1 MSSVAPRLVPMAAS
15 ETDIPSKV
23 SVELPAPIRRVL
35 DVVKRRI
42 RRHALFSGLLFLVC
56 VAGTIFW
63 STIIVDAGWFALQKL
78 ELPVGLRA
86 IFLAVLLPTLLWIV
100 GSQILMP
107 VFRRLRDADIALL
120 LERRFPQ
127 FQDRLITTVESAV
140 GFPADGPLV
149 HSMLQRTV
157 SEAEALVSGVDAEKL
172 FDTRI
177 QRRLMW
183 LSAMIGVSVALY
195 SLISPDVLS
204 RWYSAFIRCDEVYH
218 IRSTALD
225 VAVIAQPGDRQKS
238 FTVCENGLVY
248 RHPRGTDLELEL
260 KVPQRAETE
269 GPPWVVPDRVRID
282 VIRQDGSRSRAYVS
296 ASGEGL
302 FRFLIARLQE
312 PVELEFLA
320 GDYRSTE
327 RYSIEPVNLPSVD
340 SVRLDCQFPEYTGWN
355 QLRETS
361 LAVLGSE
368 VSLPQGTSFELQAT
382 SSKPLQSVRIITDWF
397 EVSGDREQGRIIPRE
412 GILMAS
418 STTGGLISADGMQ
431 ITAQFSLISERL
443 PVDRS
448 DSSVSGERFDEGNPE
463 QSTANPNATETT
475 VWNDASLPIASNS
488 SVRFFLH
495 DEDDVMS
502 INPESLRIRGIPDE
516 PPVIEVRGS
525 GIDNAITRLAKIPI
539 TGRVSDDYGVMSAGF
554 QFVVDDATTW
564 RPRPFRRA
572 PQAGTL
578 DFQLSRE
585 PNVAVEIFDVQ
596 PLELSDGQ
604 TLTLAVVAEDGNVA
618 TGPGVTRSEPMVFRI
633 VSNEELLS
641 LLYTRE
647 IALRRRFEEVIAQ
660 LEQVR
665 DDLVF
670 HQSAAERLDSNDASL
685 VKAEDGAAVLT
696 CATRSANTLRRQTNE
711 LDSISDGFEGIIE
724 QLLNNSIPPQ
734 QLAENMR
741 RQILQP
747 MRDAGGQ
754 PMADADRVIGN
765 FRVAAMD
772 RSRLGPLVTE
782 SADRVSDVITQ
793 LKLILEN
800 VRDMAEFHEALR
812 DLKAILEEQQKL
824 LEETRALQKRNL
836 IDKLKLLE

>member
-1 MSSVAPRLVPMAAS
+1 MSSVASRQGPLAAPES
-15 ETDIPSKV
+15 GVPSKIRV
-23 SVELPAPIRRVL
+23 DLPAPIRRIL

-42 RRHALFSGLLFLVC
+42 RRHALQSGLLFLVC
-56 VAGTIFW
+56 VAGAIFW
-63 STIIVDAGWFALQKL
+63 STTIVDAGWFALQRL

-86 IFLAVLLPTLLWIV
+86 ICLAVLLPTLLWVV
-100 GSQILMP
+100 GSRILLPMI
-107 VFRRLRDADIALL
+107 RRLRDADIALL
-120 LERRFPQ
+120 LERKFPE
-127 FQDRLITTVESAV
+127 FQDRLITTVESAS

-149 HSMLQRTV
+149 DSMLKRTV
-157 SEAEALVSGVDAEKL
+157 SEAESLVNGVDAEKL
-172 FDTRI
+172 FDTRS
-177 QRRLMW
+177 QRHLLW
-183 LSAMIGVSVALY
+183 LSAIICVSVALY
-195 SLISPDVLS
+195 SVVNPDVLS

-218 IRSTALD
+218 IRSTTLD
-225 VAVIAQPGDRQKS
+225 VVVIAQPGDRQKL
-238 FTVCENGLVY
+238 FTAREDGFVY
-248 RHPRGTDLELEL
+248 RHPRGTDFELEL
-260 KVPQRAETE
+260 TVPQRAETE

-282 VIRQDGSRSRAYVS
+282 VIRQDGSRSRAYIS
-296 ASGEGL
+296 ASGEGV

-312 PVELEFLA
+312 PVELEILA
-320 GDYRSTE
+320 GDYRSRE
-327 RYSIEPVNLPSVD
+327 RYLVEPVSLPAVD
-340 SVRLDCQFPEYTGWN
+340 SVRLNCQFPEYTGWN

-361 LAVLGSE
+361 ITVLGSE
-368 VSLPQGTSFELQAT
+368 VSLPHGTLFELQAT
-382 SSKPLQSVRIITDWF
+382 SSKTLQSVRIITDWF
-397 EVSGDREQGRIIPRE
+397 EISGDREQARVIPRE
-412 GILMAS
+412 GILVAS
-418 STTGGLISADGMQ
+418 STTGGLISDDGTI
-431 ITAQFSLISERL
+431 ITAQFSLMS
-443 PVDRS
+443 DRFVAS
-448 DSSVSGERFDEGNPE
+448 RSASSVSSGESGEENLQPG
-463 QSTANPNATETT
+463 SANPQATDAN
-475 VWNDASLPIASNS
+475 VWDDASLPVASNS
-488 SVRFFLH
+488 SIRFFLH
-495 DEDDVMS
+495 DDDDVMS
-502 INPESLRIRGIPDE
+502 INPETLRIRGIRDE
-516 PPVIEVRGS
+516 PPVIEVSGS

-539 TGRVSDDYGVMSAGF
+539 TGRVSDDYGLTSAGF

-660 LEQVR
+660 LEEVR

-670 HQSAAERLDSNDASL
+670 HQSAAERLDSRDAASI
-685 VKAEDGAAVLT
+685 KPEDNAAVLT
-696 CATRSANTLRRQTNE
+696 CATRIANTLRRQTNE
-711 LDSISDGFEGIIE
+711 LDSISDGFEEIIE

-772 RSRLGPLVTE
+772 KSRLGPHVTE
-782 SADRVSDVITQ
+782 SAERVSDVITQ

-824 LEETRALQKRNL
+824 LDETRALQKRNL